1 MNGQVTLHEQ
11 KQDLLWRVK
20 GTDVDGNE
28 IQVVAAVFDETITV
42 KVVTTF

>member
-1 MNGQVTLHEQ
+1 MNGQVILHEQ

-20 GTDVDGNE
+20 GRDIDGNE
-28 IQVVAAVFDETITV
+28 IRVVVAVYEEAIII